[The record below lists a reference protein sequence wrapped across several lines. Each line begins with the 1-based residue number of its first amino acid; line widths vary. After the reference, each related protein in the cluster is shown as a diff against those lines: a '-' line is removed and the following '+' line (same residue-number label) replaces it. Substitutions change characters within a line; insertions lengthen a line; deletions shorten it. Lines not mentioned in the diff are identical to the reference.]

1 MDFIVPLLAA
11 HVYAS
16 RLTPQKGNTMKGY
29 VYAIQN
35 GDIVKT
41 GRSLHP
47 EKRLKT
53 IQTQGG
59 FTTQTIFISRASS
72 LYSKV
77 EARCHE
83 KLKSNRLFGEWFGV
97 SFSDAVAC
105 IIKTMEEI
113 ATPESEEKEENRFKN
128 IPDIVGNFYECAFQV
143 ELIKAAMREASWTNE
158 AIEFCLSL
166 GVAKAKAIAEELLL
180 SPSLTLIGVSTV
192 WICYPNGFQVHDK
205 LAYITSYEKLAI
217 ANDIGCSIDDVH
229 EWDDYSV
236 NIEEEQ
242 HRLAA

>member
-1 MDFIVPLLAA
+1 
-11 HVYAS
+11 
-16 RLTPQKGNTMKGY
+16 MKGY

-35 GDIVKT
+35 GNIVKI
-41 GRSLHP
+41 GRSLRP
-47 EKRLKT
+47 EQRLKT

-59 FTTQTIFISRASS
+59 FTTQTIFISKASS

-83 KLKSNRLFGEWFGV
+83 KLKRNRVFGEWFNL
-97 SFSDAVAC
+97 SFSDAVEC
-105 IIKTMEEI
+105 IKQTIEEI
-113 ATPESEEKEENRFKN
+113 ATPENEKKEENRFTN
-128 IPDIVGNFYECAFQV
+128 ITEIVGNFYECAFQV
-143 ELIKAAMREASWTNE
+143 EIVKKAMRAACWTDE

-166 GVAKAKAIAEELLL
+166 GIAKAKKIAEELLL
-180 SPSLTLIGVSTV
+180 SPSLTLIGIDRV
-192 WICYPNGFQVHDK
+192 WICYPHGFQEHDRVR
-205 LAYITSYEKLAI
+205 YISSYDKSAI
-217 ANDIGCSIDDVH
+217 ADDVGCSIDDVH